1 MFSEKKKIKT
11 SKEVLNFNLSLTKIE
26 CFNFILICMCTL
38 INHLCC
44 SYDNGTRDASYSIG
58 LQGIKKDDYPMV
70 VETIQKTF
78 DKVIE

>member
-1 MFSEKKKIKT
+1 
-11 SKEVLNFNLSLTKIE
+11 
-26 CFNFILICMCTL
+26 MCTV